1 MRRFVGWLLAGA
13 GLVGT
18 GWGGFLMLNGGTSSR
33 MAPLPV
39 DAMTGG
45 LLGLALLTIGLVWAR
60 D

>member
-1 MRRFVGWLLAGA
+1 MKRFVGWLLAGA

-18 GWGGFLMLNGGTSSR
+18 GWGGFLMLSGSSAAK

-45 LLGLALLTIGLVWAR
+45 LIGVALLTIGLVWVR
-60 D
+60 E